1 MRILFSALAVAFFA
15 FCIWLAVRLV
25 NRRERWAKRTLAAGV
40 VVPVLYVLS
49 LGPSNWLINHGS
61 VKEKGPIHSM
71 LIAIYAPLDESITYW
86 PRKAKNV
93 LSWYVE
99 LWRE

>member
-1 MRILFSALAVAFFA
+1 MKILFSALAVAFVA

-25 NRRERWAKRTLAAGV
+25 DRQERWAKRTVATGV
-40 VVPVLYVLS
+40 VLPVLYVLS
-49 LGPSNWLINHGS
+49 LAPSNWLIEHGL
-61 VKEKGPIHSM
+61 VKEKGAIHST

-86 PRKAKNV
+86 PRKAKNA
-93 LSWYVE
+93 LSWYVD